1 LSRAECGGVCS
12 MILAAL
18 ADRHVPAGEPIDLPT
33 VCFADGTSPDR
44 QSALQVQP
52 RHTRTESDTNLHA

>member
-1 LSRAECGGVCS
+1 